1 MDPKEVGETYKK
13 QAEALK
19 VFLDKLQTEKYTNE
33 EYKLI
38 VITICQRYYELL
50 VNLAA
55 FTPLL
60 ANHQVKFYK
69 TLQNKMDLSEPPFDK
84 DFFNKD

>member
-1 MDPKEVGETYKK
+1 
-13 QAEALK
+13 
-19 VFLDKLQTEKYTNE
+19 
-33 EYKLI
+33 
-38 VITICQRYYELL
+38 

>member
-1 MDPKEVGETYKK
+1 MDPEQVGKTYKK

-19 VFLDKLQTEKYTNE
+19 AFLDKLQTEKYTNE

-38 VITICQRYYELL
+38 VITICQQYYELL
-50 VNLAA
+50 INLAT

-60 ANHQVKFYK
+60 ANKNIKFYK
-69 TLQNKMDLSEPPFDK
+69 TLQNKMDLSEPPFEK